1 MAPEEIDQPP
11 VKDALRT
18 ATQAA
23 IEAGVFGVPTCEIG
37 GQLIW
42 GFESTDM
49 VLARIDDDPFFE
61 SPGWLAARQVG
72 EGVQRKT

>member
-1 MAPEEIDQPP
+1 
-11 VKDALRT
+11 
-18 ATQAA
+18 
-23 IEAGVFGVPTCEIG
+23 VPTCEIG

-49 VLARIDDDPFFE
+49 VLARIEDDPFFE

-72 EGVQRKT
+72 DGVQRKT